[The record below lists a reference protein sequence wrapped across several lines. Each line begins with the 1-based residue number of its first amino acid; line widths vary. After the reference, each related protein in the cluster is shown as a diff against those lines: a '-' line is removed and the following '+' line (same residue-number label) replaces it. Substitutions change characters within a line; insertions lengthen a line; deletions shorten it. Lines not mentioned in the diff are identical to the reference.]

1 MKIRNLIKSDLPQ
14 LSKLYEQFWGEKSDI
29 LKMEEQYSIIESEH
43 SHIILVAES
52 NNIIVGS
59 VMGIVCNELYGECR
73 PFLVVENMVVDKN
86 FRRQGI
92 GTVLLKEL
100 ETAAK
105 KLNCTQMILVTE
117 SDRTDA
123 CSFYE
128 KYGFQKNN
136 KGYKKML

>member
-29 LKMEEQYSIIESEH
+29 LKMEKQYSIIESEH
-43 SHIILVAES
+43 SHITLVAES

-59 VMGIVCNELYGECR
+59 VMGIVCKELYDECR

-86 FRRQGI
+86 FRKQGI

-105 KLNCTQMILVTE
+105 KLTYTQMILVTE
-117 SDRTDA
+117 SDSTDA

>member
-29 LKMEEQYSIIESEH
+29 LKMEKQYSIIESEH

-59 VMGIVCNELYGECR
+59 VMGIVCKELYGDCR

-86 FRRQGI
+86 FRKQGI

-105 KLNCTQMILVTE
+105 K
-117 SDRTDA
+117 
-123 CSFYE
+123 
-128 KYGFQKNN
+128 
-136 KGYKKML
+136 